1 MSGKKNIEQFKCI
14 VNIFE
19 IGRFYRTFADLS
31 LGLELLIDWLLFDV
45 NIALCRLFLWR
56 WEFFLQNSIFPAEIS
71 RHTDQLIFAENI
83 NTIRFSFIF
92 ALHSGK

>member
-1 MSGKKNIEQFKCI
+1 MSGKKDIEQFKCI
-14 VNIFE
+14 VNLFE

-56 WEFFLQNSIFPAEIS
+56 WEFFIFYKIQS
-71 RHTDQLIFAENI
+71 FQQRFLVTQI
-83 NTIRFSFIF
+83 N
-92 ALHSGK
+92 

>member
-14 VNIFE
+14 VNLFE

-45 NIALCRLFLWR
+45 NIALCRLFL
-56 WEFFLQNSIFPAEIS
+56 
-71 RHTDQLIFAENI
+71 
-83 NTIRFSFIF
+83 
-92 ALHSGK
+92 